1 MREFPASPITALI
14 DQTPRYNLGESM
26 GADLTVAELLG
37 PDELGPDGLAGVRGV
52 RLGYGTSTGDPE
64 LRALVAA
71 RHGIPDGQV
80 LITAGAAAALF
91 LVSLLCGDGEVVL
104 GQPGYPP
111 TLSTL
116 RGIGA
121 PVVTVLA
128 RFEDGYRVDLDAFDR
143 RLSPRT
149 QLVIFASPQNP
160 SGVPLTE
167 DEVERM
173 LAAMSRTCPEALLLI
188 DETFRE
194 ATYGGAPPAASFAGR
209 SPRLLTCGSMSKA
222 YGAPGLR
229 IGWLTVP
236 EPGLCEQLRLARFNT
251 SLSCGSLDEF
261 LAARL
266 LSQADRVLAARGA
279 VLAGARGIVERW
291 IKGRTWPWGGCDRRP
306 ARSAACASNRVP
318 SGPRRST
325 ASTRTWPSSECWSRP
340 APGSATART
349 LSGSAWPTSRRT
361 GWNRAWRSSAR
372 PWRPRHA
379 RRPAGWL
386 PRAVR
391 RPAGGAAGRRAAGR
405 PRPRQRA
412 RRGPPRG

>member
-37 PDELGPDGLAGVRGV
+37 ASGMTGV
-52 RLGYGTSTGDPE
+52 RLGYGTSAGDPE

-111 TLSTL
+111 TLSAL

-128 RFEDGYRVDLDAFDR
+128 RFEDGYRVDLDAFAR

-173 LAAMSRTCPEALLLI
+173 LAAMARTCPEALLLI

-194 ATYGGAPPAASFAGR
+194 ATYGGAPPFASFAGR
-209 SPRLLTCGSMSKA
+209 SSRLLTCGSMSKA

-236 EPGLCEQLRLARFNT
+236 EPGLYEQLRLARFNT

-291 IKGRTWPWGGCDRRP
+291 IKGRGGLGWLRP
-306 ARSAACASNRVP
+306 QAGGFCCLRLEPGAFGPEEVGRFHAYLAEQRVLV
-318 SGPRRST
+318 
-325 ASTRTWPSSECWSRP
+325 
-340 APGSATART
+340 APGPWFGDSANVVRLGLAYEPADRLEQGLEVIGAAVEATAR
-349 LSGSAWPTSRRT
+349 
-361 GWNRAWRSSAR
+361 
-372 PWRPRHA
+372 
-379 RRPAGWL
+379 
-386 PRAVR
+386 
-391 RPAGGAAGRRAAGR
+391 
-405 PRPRQRA
+405 
-412 RRGPPRG
+412 

>member
-26 GADLTVAELLG
+26 GADLTVAELLR
-37 PDELGPDGLAGVRGV
+37 PDGPEGAAGLAGV
-52 RLGYGTSTGDPE
+52 RLGYGTSAGDPE

-111 TLSTL
+111 TLSAL

-128 RFEDGYRVDLDAFDR
+128 RFEDGYRVDLDAFAR

-236 EPGLCEQLRLARFNT
+236 EPGLYEQLRLARFNT

-279 VLAGARGIVERW
+279 VLAGARDIVERW
-291 IKGRTWPWGGCDRRP
+291 IKGRSDLRWLPPQAGGFCCLRLEPAAFGPQEVDRFH
-306 ARSAACASNRVP
+306 AYLAEQRVLV
-318 SGPRRST
+318 
-325 ASTRTWPSSECWSRP
+325 
-340 APGSATART
+340 APGPWFGDSAHVVRLGLAYEPADRLEAGLEVIGAALAATAR
-349 LSGSAWPTSRRT
+349 
-361 GWNRAWRSSAR
+361 
-372 PWRPRHA
+372 
-379 RRPAGWL
+379 
-386 PRAVR
+386 
-391 RPAGGAAGRRAAGR
+391 
-405 PRPRQRA
+405 
-412 RRGPPRG
+412 

>member
-37 PDELGPDGLAGVRGV
+37 PDGLGPDGLAGVRGV

-111 TLSTL
+111 TLSAL

-128 RFEDGYRVDLDAFDR
+128 RFEDGYRVDLDAFAG

-167 DEVERM
+167 DEVEQM

-194 ATYGGAPPAASFAGR
+194 ATHGTPPAASFAGR

-236 EPGLCEQLRLARFNT
+236 GPELREQLRLARFNT
-251 SLSCGSLDEF
+251 ALSCGSLDEF

-266 LSQADRVLAARGA
+266 LRRADELLAARGA
-279 VLAGARGIVERW
+279 VLAQARGIAERW
-291 IKGRTWPWGGCDRRP
+291 VKGHRGRLAWLRPQAGGFCCVRLEP
-306 ARSAACASNRVP
+306 AAFGLEEIEGFHAYLAEQRVLV
-318 SGPRRST
+318 
-325 ASTRTWPSSECWSRP
+325 
-340 APGSATART
+340 APGPWFGDSAHVVRLGLAYEPPDR
-349 LSGSAWPTSRRT
+349 LE
-361 GWNRAWRSSAR
+361 
-372 PWRPRHA
+372 
-379 RRPAGWL
+379 AGL
-386 PRAVR
+386 EIIGA
-391 RPAGGAAGRRAAGR
+391 ALEAAGR
-405 PRPRQRA
+405 
-412 RRGPPRG
+412 

>member
-14 DQTPRYNLGESM
+14 DQTPRYNLGESI
-26 GADLTVAELLG
+26 GADLTVAEVIG
-37 PDELGPDGLAGVRGV
+37 ASGIAEVHGVSGVSGV
-52 RLGYGTSTGDPE
+52 RLGYGTSAGDPE
-64 LRALVAA
+64 LRGLIAA
-71 RHGIPDGQV
+71 RHGIPDRQV
-80 LITAGAAAALF
+80 LVTAGAAAALF

-111 TLSTL
+111 TLSAL

-128 RFEDGYRVDLDAFDR
+128 RFEDGYRVDLDAFAR

-173 LAAMSRTCPEALLLI
+173 LAAMARVCPEALLLI

-209 SPRLLTCGSMSKA
+209 SPRLLTCGSISKA

-236 EPGLCEQLRLARFNT
+236 EPGLYEQLRLARFNT
-251 SLSCGSLDEF
+251 ALSCGSLDEF

-291 IKGRTWPWGGCDRRP
+291 IKG
-306 ARSAACASNRVP
+306 S
-318 SGPRRST
+318 SGR
-325 ASTRTWPSSECWSRP
+325 
-340 APGSATART
+340 
-349 LSGSAWPTSRRT
+349 
-361 GWNRAWRSSAR
+361 
-372 PWRPRHA
+372 
-379 RRPAGWL
+379 AGWL
-386 PRAVR
+386 P
-391 RPAGGAAGRRAAGR
+391 PQAGGFCCLRLEPGAFGPEEVGRFHAYLAEQRVLVAPGPWFGDSANIVRLGLAYEPADRLEQGLAVVGAALEAT
-405 PRPRQRA
+405 A
-412 RRGPPRG
+412 R

>member
-14 DQTPRYNLGESM
+14 DQAARYNLGESV

-37 PDELGPDGLAGVRGV
+37 PDGPEGVAGLAGV

-111 TLSTL
+111 TLSAL

-121 PVVTVLA
+121 PVVTVRS
-128 RFEDGYRVDLDAFDR
+128 RFEDGYRVDLDAFAG

-149 QLVIFASPQNP
+149 QLVSFASPQNP

-167 DEVERM
+167 DEVEQM

-194 ATYGGAPPAASFAGR
+194 ATYGPPPAASFAGR
-209 SPRLLTCGSMSKA
+209 SSRVLTCGSISKA

-236 EPGLCEQLRLARFNT
+236 GPGLYEQLRLARFNT
-251 SLSCGSLDEF
+251 ALACGSLDEF

-266 LSQADRVLAARGA
+266 LRRADEVLAARGA
-279 VLAGARGIVERW
+279 VLAEARGIVEHW
-291 IKGRTWPWGGCDRRP
+291 VKGHRGVNGRSRLGWLPPQAGAFCCLRLEPDSFGPLEVDRFH
-306 ARSAACASNRVP
+306 AYLAEQRVLV
-318 SGPRRST
+318 
-325 ASTRTWPSSECWSRP
+325 
-340 APGSATART
+340 APGPWFGDSAHVVRLGLAYEPPDRLEAGLEIIGAALEATAR
-349 LSGSAWPTSRRT
+349 
-361 GWNRAWRSSAR
+361 
-372 PWRPRHA
+372 
-379 RRPAGWL
+379 
-386 PRAVR
+386 
-391 RPAGGAAGRRAAGR
+391 
-405 PRPRQRA
+405 
-412 RRGPPRG
+412 

>member
-194 ATYGGAPPAASFAGR
+194 ATYGGAPPAPSFAGR

-236 EPGLCEQLRLARFNT
+236 EPRLCEQLRLARFNM

-291 IKGRTWPWGGCDRRP
+291 IKGLSGVRGHRGVGGHTGLGWLPPQAGGFCCLRLEPGAFGPEEIDRFH
-306 ARSAACASNRVP
+306 AYLAEQRVLV
-318 SGPRRST
+318 
-325 ASTRTWPSSECWSRP
+325 
-340 APGSATART
+340 APGPWFGDSANVVRLGLAYEPADRLEQGLEVIGAALEATAR
-349 LSGSAWPTSRRT
+349 
-361 GWNRAWRSSAR
+361 
-372 PWRPRHA
+372 
-379 RRPAGWL
+379 
-386 PRAVR
+386 
-391 RPAGGAAGRRAAGR
+391 
-405 PRPRQRA
+405 
-412 RRGPPRG
+412 